1 MGASLQLFGV
11 MMAVM
16 TPVILIVLISEY
28 FKYKK
33 ATGEKLARL
42 NKEVHE
48 NSTKELEQEVKNLR
62 ERIQVLEEI
71 VTDRS
76 YELDRKIG
84 GL

>member
-16 TPVILIVLISEY
+16 APIILIVFISEY

-33 ATGEKLARL
+33 ATSEKLARL

-48 NSTKELEQEVKNLR
+48 NSTKELEQEVETLR

-71 VTDRS
+71 VTDRRFD
-76 YELDRKIG
+76 LDRKIS